1 MLETSTPTP
10 TAERRFRDE
19 LTREERISLRERYLL
34 LLAGAFLL
42 AIYTSLILVRGGSL
56 FEYWHLAVWAGCALA
71 GHVALGRRLPRRDP
85 LIFPVVMLLSGWGL
99 TLIDRLAPPFANRQS
114 VWLMLS
120 VAVVVGLTL
129 MPGHLRWLS
138 RYRYL
143 WLVSGLV
150 LLALTIAV
158 GRNPSGGGP
167 RLWLGVPDVFFQP
180 SELLKVLLVVFLAS
194 YLADHQV
201 LLDLH
206 PTRIGPFRLP
216 SLSFL
221 GPLLVMWGLSV
232 VVLVWQQDLGAA
244 TLFFVVFVTMLY
256 VASGQAIYA
265 IGGAGLVLAA
275 SLLAYASIAVVRAR
289 FDVWINPWPASDS
302 SAFQVVQSLLAFSA
316 GGVFGRGIGQGSP
329 TYIPVVHSDFV
340 FAAIAEEWGL
350 FGTLAV
356 TGLLALLVL
365 RGLRLAA
372 QLQARPFRSFLA
384 TGISITLATQSLL
397 IMGGVLKL
405 VPLTGVTLPFVSYGG
420 SSLLMNSVMIGLLLV
435 LSGD

>member
-1 MLETSTPTP
+1 LETSTSTP

-42 AIYTSLILVRGGSL
+42 AIYTSLILVRGGTP

-71 GHVALGRRLPRRDP
+71 GHVALDRRLPRRDP

-150 LLALTIAV
+150 LLALTIV
-158 GRNPSGGGP
+158 LGRNPSGGGP

-221 GPLLVMWGLSV
+221 GPLLVMWGLSG

-256 VASGQAIYA
+256 VGSGQAIYA

-275 SLLAYASIAVVRAR
+275 SLLAYASFAVVRVR

-316 GGVFGRGIGQGSP
+316 GGVFGKTRAISPYPGS
-329 TYIPVVHSDFV
+329 SDFV
-340 FAAIAEEWGL
+340 FA
-350 FGTLAV
+350 T
-356 TGLLALLVL
+356 
-365 RGLRLAA
+365 RGMGPLQHASGNGSSSWCGGRD
-372 QLQARPFRSFLA
+372 QLHSCRHGSVFPARA
-384 TGISITLATQSLL
+384 YITLATQSLV
-397 IMGGVLKL
+397 IMGVLKL

-420 SSLLMNSVMIGLLLV
+420 SSLLMNFVMIGLLLV